1 MFHLGTAALHE
12 HGLENASQVKMC
24 ILEVDGSLS
33 VVPEDSPTIRTRKH
47 FRAHR
52 APNA

>member
-12 HGLENASQVKMC
+12 HGLENTSQVKMC
-24 ILEVDGSLS
+24 ILEVAGSLP